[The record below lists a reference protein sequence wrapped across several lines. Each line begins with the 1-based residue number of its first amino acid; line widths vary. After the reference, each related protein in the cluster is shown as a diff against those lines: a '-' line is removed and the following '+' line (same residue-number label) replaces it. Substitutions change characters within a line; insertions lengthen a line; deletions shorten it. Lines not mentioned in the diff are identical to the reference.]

1 MIYFKVISNMVH
13 VKIDRELQVK
23 SYEQKKATEPKNM
36 VHYRTYGM
44 LRTVDASF
52 SSWYLCL
59 WLCFILILNIFLFI
73 SRNFGS
79 SYLLLGTFS
88 FNFRI
93 GKCNVRWDFRRWIIY
108 FPQVFLRKENKCD
121 TLLWEVFYERS
132 EQRTQLSS
140 PMIYP
145 IGENKWGH
153 IDYVKCPVYW
163 PLLSMYQS
171 K

>member
-1 MIYFKVISNMVH
+1 MYIWFCVLYKLVKQRRREITKSWLISMIYFKVMSNMVH

-23 SYEQKKATEPKNM
+23 WYEQEKATEPKNM

-108 FPQVFLRKENKCD
+108 FPQVIYEKKTSVTHYCARFSMSGANKEPNCQAQ
-121 TLLWEVFYERS
+121 WFI
-132 EQRTQLSS
+132 Q
-140 PMIYP
+140 
-145 IGENKWGH
+145 
-153 IDYVKCPVYW
+153 
-163 PLLSMYQS
+163 
-171 K
+171 